1 MKKSDFWL
9 RTDRAGGTI
18 DDGKDWLSPGHEL
31 WEHMV
36 ETLRRRIDCCDH

>member
-18 DDGKDWLSPGHEL
+18 ADGKDRQSPGRGFVGACGRNL
-31 WEHMV
+31 
-36 ETLRRRIDCCDH
+36 ETEDRLL